1 MESDVKKRPAIKVP
15 KRKTVQPSRSLVLAS
30 SPPVP
35 QQADF
40 DVVLRLIEASR
51 GRAIAAVN
59 AELVELYWRIG
70 EHISQRIE
78 SAEWGQGTVAAL
90 AEHIQAR
97 HPGMTGFSARN
108 LWRMRQFFEIY
119 RDEPKLSPL
128 VTQLS
133 WTHNLLI

>member
-1 MESDVKKRPAIKVP
+1 M
-15 KRKTVQPSRSLVLAS
+15 LAS

-51 GRAIAAVN
+51 GRAVAAVN

-78 SAEWGQGTVAAL
+78 SAKEPSRCWPSTFRPG
-90 AEHIQAR
+90 IQA
-97 HPGMTGFSARN
+97 
-108 LWRMRQFFEIY
+108 
-119 RDEPKLSPL
+119 
-128 VTQLS
+128 
-133 WTHNLLI
+133 